1 MNTRQT
7 LIVALLLTAAALGY
21 SLLLFPSLP
30 DRIPIHWN
38 INGEVDGWGGK
49 TFGTFLMPGTM
60 GVFLGLLFVLPWL
73 SPRNFTV
80 DTFRE
85 TFNYV
90 MVVVIALMGYMHVIM
105 LYSGL
110 HPRLDVSQALVG
122 GLMLFFALIG
132 NVLGKVKRNF
142 WMGVRTPWT
151 LASETVWI
159 ATHRFAAR
167 LFVGGGL
174 LGALAAWLGVP
185 LSACFVLLMVV
196 AFAPAIHSL
205 ILYKRLEREGRLQ
218 S

>member
-1 MNTRQT
+1 MITRNAVIAGLL
-7 LIVALLLTAAALGY
+7 LIVAAVAY
-21 SLLLFPSLP
+21 SLVVYPSLP
-30 DRIPIHWN
+30 DRVPTHWN
-38 INGEVDGWGGK
+38 FRGEIDGWSSPPLAA
-49 TFGTFLMPGTM
+49 FLMPGTM
-60 GVFLGLLFVLPWL
+60 AGLFGLLFILPWL

-85 TFNYV
+85 TYNYV
-90 MVVVIALMGYMHVIM
+90 MVIVTALMGYMHVII
-105 LYSGL
+105 LQAGL
-110 HPRLDVSQALVG
+110 HQKIDVSKALVG

-132 NVLGKVKRNF
+132 NVLGKVRRNF

-205 ILYKRLEREGRLQ
+205 ILYKRLERGGRL
-218 S
+218 

>member
-1 MNTRQT
+1 MNTRNT
-7 LIVALLLTAAALGY
+7 VITGLLLIVAAVAY
-21 SLLLFPSLP
+21 SLVVYPSLP
-30 DRIPIHWN
+30 DRVPTHWN
-38 INGEVDGWGGK
+38 FRGEIDGWSSPPLAA
-49 TFGTFLMPGTM
+49 FLMPGTM
-60 GVFLGLLFVLPWL
+60 GVLFGLLFTLPWL

-85 TFNYV
+85 TYNYV
-90 MVVVIALMGYMHVIM
+90 MVIVTALMGYLHVII
-105 LYSGL
+105 LQAGL
-110 HPRLDVSQALVG
+110 HQKIDVSKALVG

-132 NVLGKVKRNF
+132 NVMGKVRRNF

-151 LASETVWI
+151 LASDMVWI

-196 AFAPAIHSL
+196 AFAPVIHSL
-205 ILYKRLEREGRLQ
+205 VLYKRLEREGRLQ